1 MTILLYRTR
10 FCPRCAMARKHL
22 LALIGGHPEL
32 HLEEREIL
40 SSWEATRKAGVR
52 MIPAIRV
59 GNSLLSGVYLNR
71 AVIEQFLKQT
81 GCL

>member
-22 LALIGGHPEL
+22 LALIDGHPDL

-40 SSWEATRKAGVR
+40 SSWKDTRSAGIG

-59 GNSLLSGVYLNR
+59 GDSILSGVYLNR
-71 AVIEQFLKQT
+71 AGIEQFLQQT